1 MEALGINLPGQ
12 LGWLV
17 FAAYVAIF
25 GGGSA
30 YNAKRKGLNEY
41 LGFILGAV
49 LGIIGLVIVLIIP
62 GRKAEVS

>member
-12 LGWLV
+12 LGWLLI
-17 FAAYVAIF
+17 AAYVALF

-30 YNAKRKGLNEY
+30 VIARRKGLDAF

-62 GRKAEVS
+62 GKQAEGS